1 MGISNQ
7 SSQPLKR
14 KDRDNDLATTESEPD
29 KKHSRKTRSTTTESK
44 EDILPA
50 PRSKFEFQ
58 ETHRTI
64 CNLPDNSILVH
75 ATNCVGTW
83 GAGFAK
89 AVKAQYPVADKVYV
103 RHCDSFQGTTATKA
117 GLAGAGLLG
126 TCLLIP
132 PQREGQGTPAVWI
145 ACLFTS
151 YSYGKRKDRPE
162 KILAQTKSALGDL
175 RVQLDG
181 IKQGKWLCEAK
192 TKDQDIHAGSNLRRL
207 KRLNDE
213 ESSDAT
219 ANEPGISSLPLALPD
234 MCIYSPK
241 FNAGNFRVPWE
252 DTMRSVEDIFSTWD
266 GHWYLLR
273 DK

>member
-1 MGISNQ
+1 MDIENQ

-14 KDRDNDLATTESEPD
+14 KDRNDDLATTESQPAE
-29 KKHSRKTRSTTTESK
+29 KQSRKSRSTTTESK
-44 EDILPA
+44 MALLPA
-50 PRSKFEFQ
+50 LKSKFEFH

-64 CNLPDNSILVH
+64 SNLPDNSILVH

-89 AVKAQYPVADKVYV
+89 AVKQQYPIADEVYV
-103 RHCDSFQGTTATKA
+103 RHCDSFQGTGARK
-117 GLAGAGLLG
+117 AGAGLLG
-126 TCLLIP
+126 TCLLVP
-132 PQREGQGTPAVWI
+132 PQSEGQGTPAVWI

-151 YSYGKRKDRPE
+151 YAYGKRKDRPE
-162 KILAQTKSALGDL
+162 KIVAQTKTALEDL

-181 IKQGKWLCEAK
+181 IKEGRYNVE
-192 TKDQDIHAGSNLRRL
+192 TISRGTRGAGLRVLRL
-207 KRLNDE
+207 LG
-213 ESSDAT
+213 DAT
-219 ANEPGISSLPLALPD
+219 GHSTSTLPLAPPD

-252 DTMRSVEDIFSTWD
+252 DTMRSVEEVFGTWD
-266 GHWYLLR
+266 GKWYLLG

>member
-1 MGISNQ
+1 MDIKNQ
-7 SSQPLKR
+7 SSQSLKR
-14 KDRDNDLATTESEPD
+14 KDRDTDLAITGSKPAN
-29 KKHSRKTRSTTTESK
+29 KQSRKTRSTTTESK
-44 EDILPA
+44 TDILPA
-50 PRSKFEFQ
+50 PTSKFEIQ

-64 CNLPDNSILVH
+64 SSLPDNSILVH

-117 GLAGAGLLG
+117 APAGAGLLG

-132 PQREGQGTPAVWI
+132 PQNEGQGTPAIWT

-162 KILAQTKSALGDL
+162 KIIAQTKSALGDL

-181 IKQGKWLCEAK
+181 IKGGKWLCEAK
-192 TKDQDIHAGSNLRRL
+192 TKDQDIHAGSNLRPL
-207 KRLNDE
+207 KHLNDE
-213 ESSDAT
+213 KSSDAT
-219 ANEPGISSLPLALPD
+219 ANEPGISSLPLAPPD
-234 MCIYSPK
+234 TCIYSPK
-241 FNAGNFRVPWE
+241 FNAGNFKVPWE

-266 GHWYLLR
+266 GQWYLLR